1 MPRGAQGPGRGVQRA
16 AAATASSESALGAG
30 TTDAKFCLFRRCTPV
45 TAPGA
50 ARAVARV
57 AVPCPWWN
65 ALPAEQRAV
74 PRSAQS
80 LRLSGLAL
88 AAPASVVFGEPIAA
102 AILGVLHQLLN
113 RRRSIRHLLRA
124 AVTLGWS
131 HRTAS
136 QRARWRNCSR
146 LTCADVC
153 GTIRATRSASGSCPV
168 LSHNAE
174 ASCRGVCTRQRAESG
189 AAAGWQRAVDA
200 AGRAREP

>member
-1 MPRGAQGPGRGVQRA
+1 MYVGAR
-16 AAATASSESALGAG
+16 TS
-30 TTDAKFCLFRRCTPV
+30 DAKFCLFRRCTPV

-102 AILGVLHQLLN
+102 AILGVLHQRLN

-136 QRARWRNCSR
+136 QRARWRNCAQRS
-146 LTCADVC
+146 ADVC
-153 GTIRATRSASGSCPV
+153 EHARPLQAGQCCRTTLKPR
-168 LSHNAE
+168 AE
-174 ASCRGVCTRQRAESG
+174 ACALVSEPRLGLLL
-189 AAAGWQRAVDA
+189 
-200 AGRAREP
+200 AGRGQSMPPVEPVSREP